1 MDPDKVD
8 IVVKWKVPTHTG
20 LLRGFIRSVGYLAN
34 NVPGVRLP
42 LGMQSAITGDAVP
55 FHWGH
60 TEQRAVENWYRQPGN
75 IVGGCGITP
84 QMWIRMVVLLKYQ
97 VWSTKEQIGR
107 KQT

>member
-42 LGMQSAITGDAVP
+42 LGMQSAMP
-55 FHWGH
+55 FHF
-60 TEQRAVENWYRQPGN
+60 
-75 IVGGCGITP
+75 IGGTRSNERLRIGTGSQGTSLAAAGLLPKCGSG
-84 QMWIRMVVLLKYQ
+84 WLCY
-97 VWSTKEQIGR
+97 
-107 KQT
+107 